1 MVLGGLHAYTA
12 FGVIV
17 TYSFFFPKFG
27 KTTIKQTASNNTLN
41 KLPQNLQIK
50 IK

>member
-27 KTTIKQTASNNTLN
+27 KTTIKQTASNDDNGQL
-41 KLPQNLQIK
+41 K
-50 IK
+50 